1 MTTSYQITARDTGHC
16 LGIYEGATPA
26 DAVEELHRDAGYAG
40 SGEAAAAL
48 ETTVEALRAQLNV
61 REVRIASDDDVAH
74 IVDLML
80 SDDCSAMIGQYRP
93 VTEANACRALLAGC
107 TEAGYV
113 SCDWSDRAI
122 SDELAGRGFADD
134 LDSIDRVRDAYV
146 AQLVADAASE
156 ADVEA
161 MIADLE
167 VAS

>member
-1 MTTSYQITARDTGHC
+1 MTSYQINARDTGHC
-16 LGIYEGATPA
+16 LGIYEGATDA
-26 DAVEELHRDAGYAG
+26 DAVEAMHVEAGYAG

-48 ETTVEALRAQLNV
+48 ETTVEALRAQLDV
-61 REVRIASDDDVAH
+61 RAVRIATDDDVAH
-74 IVDLML
+74 VVDMML
-80 SDDCSAMIGQYRP
+80 ARDCSA
-93 VTEANACRALLAGC
+93 LLATYRLVREETVC
-107 TEAGYV
+107 RDLLEHSTEAGYT

-122 SDELAGRGFADD
+122 SDELAGRGLATD